1 MYLNTSITKT
11 PFKLYHTAEKLPRT
25 QTSLF
30 KRARKG
36 RREGDNGR
44 DVWQILF
51 SRWRQEQWR
60 TNMQFLKKFSAVH
73 FANFEQIIAYPRRVY
88 EEEAV
93 FTSHIGLKHH
103 NVYYRT
109 T

>member
-1 MYLNTSITKT
+1 
-11 PFKLYHTAEKLPRT
+11 
-25 QTSLF
+25 
-30 KRARKG
+30 
-36 RREGDNGR
+36 
-44 DVWQILF
+44 
-51 SRWRQEQWR
+51 
-60 TNMQFLKKFSAVH
+60 MQFLNKFTPVH

-93 FTSHIGLKHH
+93 FTPHIGLKHH